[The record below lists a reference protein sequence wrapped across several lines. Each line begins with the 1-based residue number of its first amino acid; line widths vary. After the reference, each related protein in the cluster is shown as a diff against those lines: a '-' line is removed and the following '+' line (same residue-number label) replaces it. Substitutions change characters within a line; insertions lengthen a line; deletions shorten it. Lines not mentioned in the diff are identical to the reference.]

1 MTIMK
6 NLVTLAAIFFAVPSL
21 VVGLT
26 VPAFLAT
33 SYLMI
38 AMFCAGA
45 ATLAIWSLTNTN
57 KVWLAVV
64 GLLWLVLMV
73 AANGFEVVRQNWTAC

>member
-6 NLVTLAAIFFAVPSL
+6 NLVALATIFFAAPSL

-33 SYLMI
+33 SCDVL
-38 AMFCAGA
+38 CRCR
-45 ATLAIWSLTNTN
+45 NTGD
-57 KVWLAVV
+57 VVPDEHQQGLAVCRSAI
-64 GLLWLVLMV
+64 LPH
-73 AANGFEVVRQNWTAC
+73 

>member
-6 NLVTLAAIFFAVPSL
+6 NLVALTAIFFAVPSL

-45 ATLAIWSLTNTN
+45 TVLSAWSLSNTN

-64 GLLWLVLMV
+64 GILWLALMV
-73 AANGFEVVRQNWTAC
+73 VSNGV